1 MVAVTVSD
9 VDAPC
14 MTTTSTTTQAHL
26 RLLEA
31 PKYHGA
37 LVTGLQYMIKISN
50 VNEPE
55 IFKIALDLWHFLT
68 SNLYE
73 TECKYNPSATAVTV
87 TRPEHPASPA
97 FQLTFPLT
105 NPCHSR

>member
-1 MVAVTVSD
+1 MSD
-9 VDAPC
+9 VDTPC
-14 MTTTSTTTQAHL
+14 ITTTTTQAHL

-50 VNEPE
+50 VNAPE

-87 TRPEHPASPA
+87 THS
-97 FQLTFPLT
+97 QLRFTCLPTHLPLT